1 MAMELGRVREYLG
14 QDWVDVGEL
23 ISRALKSDIDLLNST
38 NGSILSHGGKQLRP
52 MLSLLVARACLRS
65 AGSNLGVGSNFA
77 DRPGGVSGG
86 VLGNRPGGALENR
99 PGGDSGSGRDVPLV
113 LPDASKRYA
122 AAAELLH
129 NATLLHDDVADEGDL
144 RRGNPTVRSL
154 LGPTASVLVGDYW
167 LVKAIGLILGNDDA
181 SCDPR
186 VIRIFAGTLSCLAE
200 GEMLQ
205 LQKASTVDTDYD
217 DYLRIIY
224 SKTASL
230 FEAAAVTAAISVN
243 ASGMC
248 LEAVR
253 DYSVSL
259 GYAFQ
264 IKDDILDYCGSSS
277 VGKPL
282 GVDVAE
288 QKITLP
294 LLGAMVNVPEREAEI
309 RSLVKDVPGHPA
321 NRDRVVRFAIEN
333 GGVEYASAKLDEFV
347 AKAVEAVSILAPSE
361 ERSMLEE
368 LARFTASRS
377 V

>member
-1 MAMELGRVREYLG
+1 MVREYLG
-14 QDWVDVGEL
+14 RDWTDVGEL
-23 ISRALKSDIDLLNST
+23 IPRTLKSDIALLNST
-38 NGSILSHGGKQLRP
+38 NGSILSHSGKQLRP

-65 AGSNLGVGSNFA
+65 AGSF
-77 DRPGGVSGG
+77 
-86 VLGNRPGGALENR
+86 
-99 PGGDSGSGRDVPLV
+99 SGS
-113 LPDASKRYA
+113 LPEVSKRYA

-129 NATLLHDDVADEGDL
+129 NATLLHDDVADEGDV
-144 RRGNPTVRSL
+144 RRGSPTVRSL

-167 LVKAIGLILGNDDA
+167 LVKAIRLILGEDDS

-186 VIRIFAGTLSCLAE
+186 VIRIFARTLSCLAE

-205 LQKASTVDTDYD
+205 LQKASSVDTDYD

-248 LEAVR
+248 REAVR
-253 DYSVSL
+253 DYAVSL

-264 IKDDILDYCGSSS
+264 IKDDILDYCGSAD

-282 GVDVAE
+282 GVDLLE

-294 LLGAMVNVPEREAEI
+294 LLGAMANAPEREAEM
-309 RSLVKDVPGHPA
+309 RSLVKGIAGNPE
-321 NRDRVVRFAIEN
+321 NRDEIVAFVAGN

-347 AKAVEAVSILAPSE
+347 GKAVDAVSILAPSE
-361 ERSMLEE
+361 ERDMLAE
-368 LARFTASRS
+368 LARFTASRTA
-377 V
+377 

>member
-77 DRPGGVSGG
+77 DRPGGVS
-86 VLGNRPGGALENR
+86 GGALENR

-294 LLGAMVNVPEREAEI
+294 LLGAMANVPEREAEI
-309 RSLVKDVPGHPA
+309 RSLVKDVPGHPE